1 MSSED
6 HPLPSSWRALAR
18 TLRLGWAASPG
29 LIAVAFVTTVGAALP
44 DVLIALALAWLI
56 DAVISGA
63 GGHMVVAAVAL
74 GALAALS
81 WLLRVVS
88 ERADRRF
95 ADRAAVFMEAH
106 VVRLQ
111 SGIPSLEHHERPA
124 YVDRAQLLRDHADT
138 LSEVYQ
144 YLFQAVGA
152 ILRLAL
158 TTALLMTIHP
168 LLGLLCLFA
177 VPTSLV
183 SHWRGGAEHALEERV
198 GHHERLARHFF
209 LLGTK
214 ASPGRELRVGRA
226 RARIR
231 EGRHRAWAARHRIM
245 ARARWVTA
253 AWQAAALTVFAGA
266 FVCALV
272 WVSLGTGSAAQVVLL
287 LTAGSRLAQYIG
299 HILGQ
304 VHFLRTIWLEGGR
317 RLLWLEELASAA
329 ERRSV
334 VSAPEWVDGGITLD
348 QVSFRYPGTDRPVL
362 EEVSLHLPAGAVVA
376 VVGEN
381 GAGKSTLVKLLAK
394 MYEPD
399 SGRILVDGHD
409 LADIAA
415 DTWRERLSGAF
426 QDFARFEYPLR
437 LSIGLGDLRRT
448 EEEDA
453 VERAVERA
461 DAGALAGRLPQ
472 GLDTQLGNT
481 WAQGAELSEGQWQK
495 VALARGY
502 MRDHPLLL
510 LLDEPASA
518 LDAETEHLLFERYAE
533 RARALSGRDHLTLL
547 VSHRFSTVRMADL
560 IVVLDGA
567 RVIEQGTHDDLME
580 LDGRY
585 AELYGIQARAYRVQ
599 STGEQRS
606 ST

>member
-18 TLRLGWAASPG
+18 TLRLGWTASPG
-29 LIAVAFVTTVGAALP
+29 LIIVAFATTVGAALP
-44 DVLIALALAWLI
+44 DVLIAVALAWLT

-63 GGHMVVAAVAL
+63 GVDMVVAAVVL
-74 GALAALS
+74 GVLAALS

-88 ERADRRF
+88 DRADRRF
-95 ADRAAVFMEAH
+95 ADRTAVFMEAH

-144 YLFQAVGA
+144 YLFQAAGA
-152 ILRLAL
+152 VLRLGL
-158 TTALLMTIHP
+158 TTALMMTVHP

-177 VPTSLV
+177 VPTALV

-198 GHHERLARHFF
+198 GRHERLARHFF

-214 ASPGRELRVGRA
+214 ASPGRELRVSRA
-226 RARIR
+226 RERVR
-231 EGRHRAWAARHRIM
+231 EGRHRAWAVRYRIM
-245 ARARWVTA
+245 SRARWVTA
-253 AWQAAALTVFAGA
+253 VWQTAALTVFAGA
-266 FVCALV
+266 FVGSLA

-299 HILGQ
+299 NILGQ

-317 RLLWLEELASAA
+317 RLLWLEELSSAS

-334 VSAPEWVDGGITLD
+334 TPAPDRVGAGITLEK
-348 QVSFRYPGTDRPVL
+348 VSFRYPGTDRRVL

-381 GAGKSTLVKLLAK
+381 GAGKSTLVKLLTK

-399 SGRILVDGHD
+399 AGRILVDGRP
-409 LADIAA
+409 LAEMPA
-415 DTWRERLSGAF
+415 DAWRTRLSGAF

-437 LSIGLGDLRRT
+437 LSIGLGDLPRA
-448 EEEDA
+448 EEEGA

-461 DAGALAGRLPQ
+461 DARTLVERLRQ

-481 WAQGAELSEGQWQK
+481 WAQGVELSEGQWQK

-533 RARALSGRDHLTLL
+533 RARALRGRDHITLL
-547 VSHRFSTVRMADL
+547 ISHRFSTVRMADL

-567 RVIEQGTHDDLME
+567 GVIEQGTHDDLME

-585 AELYGIQARAYRVQ
+585 AELYGIQARAYRVR
-599 STGEQRS
+599 SAGE
-606 ST
+606 

>member
-1 MSSED
+1 MPTDD
-6 HPLPSSWRALAR
+6 HPLPPSWRALAR
-18 TLRLGWAASPG
+18 TLRLGWTASPG
-29 LIAVAFVTTVGAALP
+29 LIAVASATTIGAALP
-44 DVLIALALAWLI
+44 DVLIAAVLAMLAE
-56 DAVISGA
+56 AVVSG
-63 GGHMVVAAVAL
+63 GPVDMVAAAVLL

-88 ERADRRF
+88 ERANRRF

-124 YVDRAQLLRDHADT
+124 YVNRVQLLRDHADT

-144 YLFQAVGA
+144 YLFQVIGA
-152 ILRLAL
+152 LLRLGL
-158 TTALLMTIHP
+158 TMALLMTIHP

-177 VPTSLV
+177 VPTAVV
-183 SHWRGGAEHALEERV
+183 SHWRGGVEHALEEGV

-214 ASPGRELRVGRA
+214 ASPGRELRVSRA
-226 RARIR
+226 RERVRA
-231 EGRHRAWAARHRIM
+231 GRHRAWAARHRAM
-245 ARARWVTA
+245 SRARWATTV
-253 AWQAAALTVFAGA
+253 WQAAALAVFGGA
-266 FVCALV
+266 FAASVV
-272 WVSLGTGSAAQVVLL
+272 WVAAGTGSAPQVVLL

-299 HILGQ
+299 QTLRQ
-304 VHFLRTIWLEGGR
+304 VHFLRTIWMEGGR
-317 RLLWLEELASAA
+317 RLLWLEELAAASA
-329 ERRSV
+329 ERTV
-334 VSAPEWVDGGITLD
+334 EPVPERVGSGITVED
-348 QVSFRYPGTDRPVL
+348 VSFRYPGTDRPVL
-362 EEVSLHLPAGAVVA
+362 ERVSLHLPAGAVVA

-399 SGRILVDGHD
+399 SGRILVDGRD
-409 LADIAA
+409 LAGMAA
-415 DTWRERLSGAF
+415 DAWRTRLSGAF

-437 LSIGLGDLRRT
+437 LSIGLGDLPRAGDG
-448 EEEDA
+448 DA
-453 VERAVERA
+453 VDRAVERA
-461 DAGALAGRLPQ
+461 DARALVGRLDR

-481 WAQGAELSEGQWQK
+481 WAEGAELSEGQWQR

-533 RARALSGRDHLTLL
+533 RARALRDGDHITLL
-547 VSHRFSTVRMADL
+547 VSHRFSTVRMADH
-560 IVVLDGA
+560 IVVMDGA
-567 RVIEQGTHDDLME
+567 RVIEQGTHAHLME
-580 LDGRY
+580 LGGRY
-585 AELYGIQARAYRVQ
+585 AELYGIQARAYRI
-599 STGEQRS
+599 GG
-606 ST
+606 

>member
-1 MSSED
+1 MPTDD

-29 LIAVAFVTTVGAALP
+29 LIAVAFATTVGAALP
-44 DVLIALALAWLI
+44 DVLIAAVLAMLTE
-56 DAVISGA
+56 AVVSG
-63 GGHMVVAAVAL
+63 GPVDMVTASVLL

-88 ERADRRF
+88 ERANRRF

-124 YVDRAQLLRDHADT
+124 YVNRAQLLRDHADT

-144 YLFQAVGA
+144 YLFQAIGA
-152 ILRLAL
+152 LLRLGL
-158 TTALLMTIHP
+158 TMALLMAIHP

-177 VPTSLV
+177 VPTALV
-183 SHWRGGAEHALEERV
+183 SHWRGGVEHALEERT

-209 LLGTK
+209 LLGTR
-214 ASPGRELRVGRA
+214 ASPGRELRVSRTRERVRAGRSQ
-226 RARIR
+226 
-231 EGRHRAWAARHRIM
+231 AWAARHRAM
-245 ARARWVTA
+245 SRARWTTTA
-253 AWQAAALTVFAGA
+253 WRAAALAVFGGA
-266 FVCALV
+266 FMGSLAWVAL
-272 WVSLGTGSAAQVVLL
+272 GGGSAAEVVLL
-287 LTAGSRLAQYIG
+287 LSAGSRLAQYIG
-299 HILGQ
+299 QTLNQ

-317 RLLWLEELASAA
+317 RLLWLEELSRASAA
-329 ERRSV
+329 SGPVPPPERMRS
-334 VSAPEWVDGGITLD
+334 GITLEG
-348 QVSFRYPGTDRPVL
+348 VSFGYPGTDRPVL
-362 EEVSLHLPAGAVVA
+362 DEVTLHLPAGAVVA

-399 SGRILVDGHD
+399 SGRILVDD
-409 LADIAA
+409 VPLADMSAEA
-415 DTWRERLSGAF
+415 WRARLSGAF
-426 QDFARFEYPLR
+426 QDFARLEYPLR
-437 LSIGLGDLRRT
+437 LSIGLGDLPRA
-448 EEEDA
+448 EDGEA
-453 VERAVERA
+453 VGRAVERA
-461 DAGALAGRLPQ
+461 DARTLVEGLDR

-518 LDAETEHLLFERYAE
+518 LDAETEHLLFEQYAE
-533 RARALSGRDHLTLL
+533 RARALRDRDHITLL
-547 VSHRFSTVRMADL
+547 VSHRFSTVRMADH
-560 IVVLDGA
+560 IVVMDGA
-567 RVIEQGTHDDLME
+567 RICEQGTHAELME
-580 LDGRY
+580 LGGRY
-585 AELYGIQARAYRVQ
+585 AELYGIQARAYRV
-599 STGEQRS
+599 ER
-606 ST
+606 